1 MNDSGKLRTQPQN
14 CFSFK
19 EAMKPRL
26 QCREAQST
34 LEMSLQVAAETPK
47 AFGATA
53 ALWLAVRP
61 YVLGE
66 RC

>member
-1 MNDSGKLRTQPQN
+1 
-14 CFSFK
+14 
-19 EAMKPRL
+19 MKPRL

-47 AFGATA
+47 ALGATA
-53 ALWLAVRP
+53 VLWLAVRP